1 MIGFLNNEVLK
12 PENIQLKKLTL
23 RQFTDLHLSEI
34 ALAEKTFIEFRRI
47 FTELKNGINIPIR
60 LIIKVLKGF
69 IKGDCFYNYTEHESP
84 N

>member
-1 MIGFLNNEVLK
+1 MA
-12 PENIQLKKLTL
+12 L

-34 ALAEKTFIEFRRI
+34 ALAEKTFIKYRRI
-47 FTELKNGINIPIR
+47 ITELKNVIDIPIIR
-60 LIIKVLKGF
+60 VLKGF